1 MARPDGHES
10 IGDPGP
16 RYRETVP
23 GRFPVEPWN
32 AFSALVFLGLIAW
45 LALRTRGRLFRHPLL
60 VTAMPVLLVGT
71 VGGFLY
77 HATRAR
83 PLWLNMDFFAMFY
96 VIVMMCL
103 YLWHRVLGRWTLAAC
118 ATLLPPLLA
127 WTAFVVAHEQGPRTI
142 PRVAFYAGMS
152 LTILAPAVWHCVLNG
167 YRHLEWLGI
176 AAGAFT
182 VAVFFREVDLHAPA
196 WLPMG
201 THFLWHIAGVAAAAF
216 MAEYIYRSDLDHEAA
231 RLAVRARRAAVP
243 PPTAAADQP

>member
-1 MARPDGHES
+1 MAWAHGHES

-32 AFSALVFLGLIAW
+32 AFSSLVFAGLVLWLGV
-45 LALRTRGRLFRHPLL
+45 RTRCRLFRHPLL
-60 VTAMPVLLVGT
+60 VTAMPVLLAGT

-83 PLWLNMDFFAMFY
+83 ALWLNMDFFAMFY

-103 YLWHRVLGRWTLAAC
+103 HLWHRALGRWLPAAF

-127 WTAFVVAHEQGPRTI
+127 WAAFVVAHDQGPRTI

-152 LTILAPAVWHCVLNG
+152 LAILAPAVWHCVLNG
-167 YRHLEWLGI
+167 YRHLEWLGL

-182 VAVFFREVDLHAPA
+182 AAVAYREIDLHAPA

-201 THFLWHIAGVAAAAF
+201 THFLWHLAGVAAAAF

-231 RLAVRARRAAVP
+231 RLAQRGRRAA
-243 PPTAAADQP
+243 AAPLSGVAGQP